1 MSLGKGVG
9 VFKLFGLGCCKL
21 LHSCKLLLKRR
32 HRGRCCEIEVEVEKQ
47 GSDNA
52 VVVTEE
58 RRRKAR
64 EGVENTYSLVD
75 NVEEKQN
82 DSLLC
87 AFRPCT

>member
-1 MSLGKGVG
+1 M
-9 VFKLFGLGCCKL
+9 
-21 LHSCKLLLKRR
+21 LLLA
-32 HRGRCCEIEVEVEKQ
+32 VEVEQQ
-47 GSDNA
+47 GGDNA

-58 RRRKAR
+58 RCCEAC